1 MTEVVCKSWE
11 RGGQLSK
18 QNWAM
23 ISQEAEEMLDGKINN
38 KVHHK
43 VRIWQ
48 GFGVPFRKMYN

>member
-1 MTEVVCKSWE
+1 
-11 RGGQLSK
+11 
-18 QNWAM
+18 M

-48 GFGVPFRKMYN
+48 GFGVPVI